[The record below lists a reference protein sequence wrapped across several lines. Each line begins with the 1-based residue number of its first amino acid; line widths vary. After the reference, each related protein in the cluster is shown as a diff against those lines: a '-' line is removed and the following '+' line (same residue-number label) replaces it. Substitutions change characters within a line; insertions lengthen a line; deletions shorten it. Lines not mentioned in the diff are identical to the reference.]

1 MTRVSGLGGP
11 GGIGGTAR
19 GGTARPA
26 GESFSLAA
34 PAQQAIAALA
44 PVSVA
49 ALIGLQDEGGEARR
63 QGAAK
68 RASERALGALAALQ
82 RAVLGGGA
90 PDLDALARS
99 AAEIELPADPAL
111 RAIVGAIRLR
121 ARVELARHGRL

>member
-1 MTRVSGLGGP
+1 MTRIAGLGGP

-19 GGTARPA
+19 GGKARPA
-26 GESFSLAA
+26 SESFSLAA
-34 PAQQAIAALA
+34 PAQQET
-44 PVSVA
+44 P
-49 ALIGLQDEGGEARR
+49 
-63 QGAAK
+63 
-68 RASERALGALAALQ
+68 ALGALAALQ
-82 RAVLGGGA
+82 RAVLGGTA